1 MQFLKLYLL
10 LAIGMVFI
18 IGCSKDDSQTVDC
31 TGVTPT
37 YTNDISKI
45 FNASCATTGCHS
57 AVFPA
62 SGINLS
68 TYATSKS
75 ASVNGKVLQS
85 VKHSS
90 GVSQMPQGSAKLPDA
105 SIKLIECWIK
115 NGAPE

>member
-1 MQFLKLYLL
+1 MRFLKLYLFL
-10 LAIGMVFI
+10 SIGFVFI
-18 IGCSKDDSQTVDC
+18 IGCSKDEDQQVDC

-62 SGINLS
+62 NGINLS
-68 TYATSKS
+68 SYETSKS
-75 ASVNGKVLQS
+75 ASLNGKVLQS

-90 GVSQMPQGSAKLPDA
+90 GAFQMPQDGPKLSDA